1 MLENIFITSQ
11 NDLQFAYSTNYDIPM
26 VVLSV
31 SIAIFASFFAFEMI
45 ERLGRATPRSFWLPL
60 GSIILGVGI
69 WSMHFLGMLALNVQC
84 SISYNAWLTALSM
97 LPSILSA
104 SFALNII
111 ANKKALITQRILAS
125 VVLALGVSTMHFLG
139 MSAIELDGVLR
150 YEFKPFIFALLVPT
164 GITILTLCGKS
175 VLEKTI
181 QIKTPFIASLIS
193 GIFLGL
199 AMSSMHYISIDAA
212 HFLHLHPSGDDTVIV
227 ATEPKL
233 LAITVSVITICL
245 ILFGIVFTFLGGKI
259 SRIYNRLDA
268 ILTTTSHGFIVIDN
282 DGIIVECNQ
291 SMANLIGTTQ
301 SALIG
306 QFYCSVV
313 TSGSC
318 NRMKGDYQAQIT
330 LQKSDGSQLPCLV
343 HGNVVKD
350 NEGNALYSFALF
362 SDISKRIDAENKLL
376 AREQQFQSLLESTP
390 DPMVIVGEHGLIKMV
405 NRQAETFFGYSK
417 DELLFN
423 PVEMLIPERFR
434 EKHIGLRQHFMQN
447 TRNLEMTIGLE
458 LIALNREGKEI
469 FIDLSLGVIQ
479 HEEPILVAATL
490 RDITRRKQ
498 LESENRKN
506 EIRLFDILNVSP
518 IAVRIAINE
527 GREVIFYNRSY
538 GELIKN
544 FDAIGENPENFY
556 TNPQEYAQILRE
568 LEKGETVLNRQ
579 VQLNVPEGKECWV
592 LASYMQ
598 IEYQEKPAVL
608 GWFYDITSR
617 IETQRQLVAQLEIQK
632 YIQETL
638 RLVNEEQQAI
648 FNSASSGIVLT
659 KNRIIVRCNRKLEE
673 DFGYE
678 SGELIGQSTR
688 VWHQNDESFNKIGEI
703 IYTNK
708 SNESMEQRYVR
719 KDGSLFWARV
729 RAQPIDVNDISKGI
743 VGIINDITCEHEAN
757 LALKEAKEMAENAT
771 KMKSDFLANMS
782 HEIRTPMNAII
793 GLSHLVMKTEMSD
806 KQREYL
812 RKIQS
817 SSQHLLGIL
826 NDILDFSKIEAGKL
840 AIENIEFNLENVLS
854 NISQLIHDKATE
866 RGLELVF
873 DVASDVPNNLVG
885 DPLRL
890 GQVLINF
897 CTNAIKFTE
906 KGEIDVVLRKLEETD
921 KNVLI
926 KFSVKDTGIGL
937 NDEQTQKL
945 FQSFQQADSSTTRKY
960 GGTGLGLA
968 ICKNLA
974 NMMGGEVGV
983 NSQLGSG
990 SEFWFT
996 ARLNKSTKTH
1006 LSLLPHPDLRGKRVL
1021 VVDDNENARI
1031 VIVTLL
1037 DSLLFKVFEAESGQK
1052 AIQIVQKSLHDAQPF
1067 DVIFL
1072 DWQMPN
1078 MDGIEVARMLLEMNL
1093 SPMPKLLLVTA
1104 YGREEVLQNAIS
1116 AGFDEV
1122 LLKPVNASM
1131 LLDSMV
1137 RVFGAANSQPNVS
1150 VANFVSIQDL
1160 SAIVGSQILVVEDNE
1175 MNQEIAKELLES
1187 EGFEVDIAENG
1198 QIALDKIHQK
1208 NYDIVLMDMQ
1218 MPVLD
1223 GVSATIEIRKLSQFS
1238 HLPIVAMT
1246 ANAMLQDRE
1255 RCLAVGMNDHVAKP
1269 IDPDDLFRALL
1280 KWIKPKQN
1288 MMLSGMLPNKKHI
1301 TQQNEDLPIID
1312 GLDVE
1317 LGLKRVIGKKTFYL
1331 NMLRKYV
1338 TNQANTSNELR
1349 IALAENDYS
1358 TAERIAHS
1366 TKSVSGNIGA
1376 SNLQAMAAE
1385 IEKIIRENAS
1395 IDFIL
1400 SKIAPFEI
1408 AQNAMIDEL
1417 KSQLSVD
1424 LPIAN
1429 LSEIDTSKA
1438 QDVLTNLRQLLSE
1451 NDSEADE
1458 VFEDNL
1464 DLMRTVLGAD
1474 VFTKMNN
1481 AMQQFDFKKALDIL
1495 NATTK
1500 F

>member
-1 MLENIFITSQ
+1 
-11 NDLQFAYSTNYDIPM
+11 
-26 VVLSV
+26 
-31 SIAIFASFFAFEMI
+31 
-45 ERLGRATPRSFWLPL
+45 ATPRSFWLPL
-60 GSIILGVGI
+60 GSIILGLGI

-139 MSAIELDGVLR
+139 MSAVELDGVLR

-164 GITILTLCGKS
+164 GITILTVCGKS
-175 VLEKTI
+175 VLEKTM

-199 AMSSMHYISIDAA
+199 AMSSMHYISMDAA
-212 HFLHLHPSGDDTVIV
+212 HFLHLHPSGDDTIIV

-268 ILTTTSHGFIVIDN
+268 ILTTTSHGFIVMDN

-301 SALIG
+301 SELIG

-350 NEGNALYSFALF
+350 NDGVALYSFALF
-362 SDISKRIDAENKLL
+362 SDISKRIEAENKLL

-434 EKHIGLRQHFMQN
+434 EKHIGLRQQFMQN
-447 TRNLEMTIGLE
+447 RHNREMAIALE
-458 LIALNREGKEI
+458 LVALNHEGKEI
-469 FIDLSLGVIQ
+469 FIDLSLGIIQ
-479 HEEPILVAATL
+479 QEPILVAATL

-498 LESENRKN
+498 LESENRKI

-544 FDAIGENPENFY
+544 FDAIGENPEHFY
-556 TNPQEYAQILRE
+556 TNPEEYAQILRE
-568 LEKGETVLNRQ
+568 LENGETVLNRQ
-579 VQLNVPEGKECWV
+579 MQLNIPDSKDCWV

-598 IEYQEKPAVL
+598 IEYQEKPAIL

-617 IETQRQLVAQLEIQK
+617 IEDQKQLAAQLEIQK

-688 VWHQNDESFNKIGEI
+688 IWYPDEESFTKTGNV
-703 IYTNK
+703 IYNARKT
-708 SNESMEQRYVR
+708 SESLEQQYIR

-729 RAQPIDVNDISKGI
+729 RIQPIDENDFSKGV

-873 DVASDVPNNLVG
+873 DVAPDVPNNLVG

-937 NDEQTQKL
+937 SDEQTQKL

-974 NMMGGEVGV
+974 HMMGGEVGV
-983 NSQLGSG
+983 NSQLGCG

-1037 DSLLFKVFEAESGQK
+1037 DSLSFKVFEAESGQK
-1052 AIQIVQKSLHDAQPF
+1052 AIQTVQKSLHDAQPF
-1067 DVIFL
+1067 DAIFL

-1078 MDGIEVARMLLEMNL
+1078 MDGIEVARTLLEMNL

-1104 YGREEVLQNAIS
+1104 YGREEVLQNAVS

-1131 LLDSMV
+1131 LLDSMA
-1137 RVFGAANSQPNVS
+1137 RVFGAEISQPNVFDT
-1150 VANFVSIQDL
+1150 NFVTIQDL
-1160 SAIVGSQILVVEDNE
+1160 SAIVGAQILVVEDND

-1198 QIALDKIHQK
+1198 QIAIDKIHQK

-1218 MPVLD
+1218 MPVMD
-1223 GVSATIEIRKLSQFS
+1223 GVSATIEIRKLSQFDN
-1238 HLPIVAMT
+1238 LPIVAMT

-1255 RCLAVGMNDHVAKP
+1255 KCLEVGMNDHVAKP

-1301 TQQNEDLPIID
+1301 TQQNEDLPIIE

-1349 IALAENDYS
+1349 LALAENEYS
-1358 TAERIAHS
+1358 TAERVAHS
-1366 TKSVSGNIGA
+1366 AKAVSGNIGA
-1376 SNLQAMAAE
+1376 SNLQIMAAE
-1385 IEKIIRENAS
+1385 IEKMIHENADSES
-1395 IDFIL
+1395 IL
-1400 SKIAPFEI
+1400 LKITPFEI
-1408 AQNAMIDEL
+1408 AQNAMINAL

-1424 LPIAN
+1424 LPMAN

-1438 QDVLTNLRQLLSE
+1438 QDVLINLRQLLAE

-1458 VFEDNL
+1458 VFEENL
-1464 DLMRTVLGAD
+1464 ELIRTVLEAD
-1474 VFTKMNN
+1474 VFANMNS
-1481 AMQQFDFKKALDIL
+1481 AMQQFNFKNALDIL